1 MRIISPT
8 NKKQLKGGTI
18 ISLIIELFKIS
29 CSFLYLIQR
38 KKGSL
43 WAIFGK
49 PLKLSADQAGNSDA
63 NAPDFLP

>member
-43 WAIFGK
+43 WTIFGK
-49 PLKLSADQAGNSDA
+49 PLKLLADQAGNSDA
-63 NAPDFLP
+63 NTPDLLP